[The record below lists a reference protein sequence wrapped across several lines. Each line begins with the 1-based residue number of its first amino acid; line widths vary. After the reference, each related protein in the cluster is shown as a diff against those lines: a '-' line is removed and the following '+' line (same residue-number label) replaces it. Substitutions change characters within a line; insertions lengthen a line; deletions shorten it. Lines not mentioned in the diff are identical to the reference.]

1 MAATRQQQRDLEFL
15 EARVP
20 GSGRVSPGLQRL
32 VLREDENGEVYVAR
46 DYDHIDAREPK
57 IGSIVRHV
65 AGLVLREAPEFDA
78 LD

>member
-1 MAATRQQQRDLEFL
+1 MLD
-15 EARVP
+15 AREP
-20 GSGRVSPGLQRL
+20 KLGSLVRHVAGL

-46 DYDHIDAREPK
+46 NYDHIDAREPK